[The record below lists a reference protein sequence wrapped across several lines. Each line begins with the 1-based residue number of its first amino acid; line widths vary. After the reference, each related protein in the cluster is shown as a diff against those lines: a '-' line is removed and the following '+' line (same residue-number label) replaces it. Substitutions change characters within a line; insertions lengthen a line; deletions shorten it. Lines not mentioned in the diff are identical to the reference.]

1 MSAASAYM
9 MDLRPFSVGDL
20 VRATRAASKTAEHL
34 RGAASN
40 ELAELL
46 DAFAEVFETA
56 ATGGGRGA
64 AVAAGLSA
72 VDPVALFDLVE
83 ELESARGDLRAG
95 GDEALACLLGFIC
108 EYLTASIPA
117 VQ

>member
-1 MSAASAYM
+1 MSAACL

-20 VRATRAASKTAEHL
+20 VRAARAASKTAEHL

-46 DAFAEVFETA
+46 DAFAEGFATA

-64 AVAAGLSA
+64 AVAADLNA

-83 ELESARGDLRAG
+83 ELEAARVDLRAG
-95 GDEALACLLGFIC
+95 GDEVLACLLGFITT
-108 EYLTASIPA
+108 YLTASIPE
-117 VQ
+117 VH